1 MRQVSFDL
9 ELIKKRIQNLKNQ
22 AGSEQQ
28 EMQNYRIACEL
39 CNDRGGFF
47 TKRWNE
53 ELGYEYEAWIPCE
66 CSNQAKIRNLFK
78 ASRISE
84 EFQAKSFDNFI
95 LTGRPSSVHGAYE
108 CAKTYAANFDSIK
121 DTRKNSIAIMGRPG
135 SGKTHLLM
143 AVANYLIQHRVPV
156 MYFPWVEALNN
167 LKDDFSKLDERI
179 RQMQTVPVLYI
190 DDLFKGRKMPTEFQ
204 LEQLFAVVNDRYL
217 NKRPMLISSE
227 KMMDEIIDLDEGLG
241 SRLAEMCMDYTV
253 FMIGGREL
261 NYRLREGA

>member
-1 MRQVSFDL
+1 
-9 ELIKKRIQNLKNQ
+9 
-22 AGSEQQ
+22 
-28 EMQNYRIACEL
+28 MQNFKIDCER

-47 TKRWNE
+47 SKKFDE
-53 ELGYEYEAWIPCE
+53 YLGYEYEVWTPCE
-66 CSNQAKIRNLFK
+66 CTNQAKIKNLFK

-84 EFQAKSFDNFI
+84 EFQQKSFDNFT
-95 LTGRPSSVHGAYE
+95 LKGRPQSVQDAYE
-108 CAKTYAANFDSIK
+108 CARTYVSNFHEAK

-143 AVANYLIQHRVPV
+143 AVANQLIQERVHV

-179 RQMQTVPVLYI
+179 RQMQTVEVLYI
-190 DDLFKGRKMPTEFQ
+190 DDLFKGRKLPTDFQ

-217 NKRPMLISSE
+217 NKRPMLLSSE
-227 KMMDEIIDLDEGLG
+227 KTMDEIIDFDEGLG

-253 FMIGGREL
+253 FMVGGREL